1 MPFLAPAGIESIWFA
16 VLVVIMIQTSYLTP
30 PMAPA
35 IFYLRGIAPK
45 NFRTEEMYL
54 GVLPFIACQLLTAL
68 MVYFIPWTVL
78 WLPTLS
84 K

>member
-1 MPFLAPAGIESIWFA
+1 
-16 VLVVIMIQTSYLTP
+16 
-30 PMAPA
+30 MAPA

>member
-1 MPFLAPAGIESIWFA
+1 LAPAGIDPLWFA

-45 NFRTEEMYL
+45 NFQTVEMYW
-54 GVLPFIACQLLTAL
+54 GVLPFIGAQLLTAVA
-68 MVYFIPWTVL
+68 VYFWPWTAL
-78 WLPTLS
+78 WLPSLN
-84 K
+84 